1 MQPSGTA
8 ASSSSSIPERS
19 YAVALRGETEQEH
32 RAVAQRADLIVAL
45 LRAPTTDGQTSSRM
59 ADFVIRG
66 GTLVD
71 GTGGEQRVADVAI
84 KDGLISAIGAPTLD
98 VAGAEEVDATGLL
111 VCPGWIDCHTHYD
124 AQVGW
129 DPTM

>member
-1 MQPSGTA
+1 M
-8 ASSSSSIPERS
+8 
-19 YAVALRGETEQEH
+19 
-32 RAVAQRADLIVAL
+32 LIANSQSHLPVMSAEW
-45 LRAPTTDGQTSSRM
+45 PFS
-59 ADFVIRG
+59 
-66 GTLVD
+66 
-71 GTGGEQRVADVAI
+71 
-84 KDGLISAIGAPTLD
+84 LISAIGAPTLD

>member
-1 MQPSGTA
+1 
-8 ASSSSSIPERS
+8 
-19 YAVALRGETEQEH
+19 
-32 RAVAQRADLIVAL
+32 
-45 LRAPTTDGQTSSRM
+45 M

-71 GTGGEQRVADVAI
+71 GTGGEQCVADVAI